1 MGRILADIRFRL
13 ATPADAPVIAEMS
26 RRLIETG
33 LGWSWTRQRVAQ
45 AIRNPET
52 LVLAAVYGDEI
63 VGFGIMDF
71 GDETAHLSLFAV
83 RESLRRQGVGLR
95 MFEWLKRSALTA
107 GIALIRLELRAGN
120 LGAQAFYRA
129 LGFIETGRVSGY
141 YRGRENA
148 LRMALGLRCTSEK

>member
-1 MGRILADIRFRL
+1 MGRILTDIRFRL

-33 LGWSWTRQRVAQ
+33 LGWSWTRQRVEH
-45 AIRNPET
+45 AIRNTET
-52 LVLAAVYGDEI
+52 LVLTVVYGGEI
-63 VGFGIMDF
+63 ISFGIMDF

-83 RESLRRQGVGLR
+83 RESFQRQGVGLR
-95 MFEWLKRSALTA
+95 MFEWLKSSALTA
-107 GIALIRLELRAGN
+107 GIALIRLELRTEN

-129 LGFIETGRVSGY
+129 LGFTETGRTIGY

-148 LRMALGLRCTSEK
+148 LRMALDLRRPGGH

>member
-1 MGRILADIRFRL
+1 MGRILTDIRFRL
-13 ATPADAPVIAEMS
+13 ATPADAADIADMS

-33 LGWSWTRQRVAQ
+33 LGWSWTRQRVGH

-52 LVLAAVYGDEI
+52 LVLTAVYDRDI

-83 RESLRRQGVGLR
+83 RESFQRQGLGIR
-95 MFEWLKRSALTA
+95 MFDWLRASALTA
-107 GIALIRLELRAGN
+107 GIALIRLELRASN
-120 LGAQAFYRA
+120 EGARAFYRT
-129 LGFIETGRVSGY
+129 LGFIDSGRAVGY

-148 LRMALGLRCTSEK
+148 MRMALDLRKAARE